1 MRPMAH
7 RASGVSVSEARVMS
21 LRWMMLSPAS
31 SVHEVRGATVAMMA
45 EAERIFNAVFIVVV
59 IGERSLWYSDILDG

>member
-1 MRPMAH
+1 MRPIAH

-21 LRWMMLSPAS
+21 LRWMMLSSVAS
-31 SVHEVRGATVAMMA
+31 VQEVRGATVARMA

-59 IGERSLWYSDILDG
+59 IGIGSLWYSDTLDG